1 MPRFSLTGR
10 IAALVVINVV
20 VAATLAILASR
31 FFNAYLALALAL
43 LVAIPVAIWSARS
56 RSARSVRVLTAIGD
70 GIRGLRDED
79 FSLRL
84 AERGDDELTEIVR
97 LYNEVADSLRSQ
109 RNSMYQKELL
119 LDTIL
124 QGTPIAV
131 VLINAADRVIYSNA
145 AAREMIG
152 GGARLDGRLFS
163 EIVEALADPMR
174 DAVRTGGDALF
185 SITINDRA
193 ETFHFAQRSFRL
205 NTQQHTMVMLERLTP
220 ELRRQEANVWKKAI
234 RTINHELNNSLA
246 PVSSLIH
253 SARHIQLH
261 PEHAHKLDDIY
272 ETIEERLEHLRR
284 FLEGYAE
291 FARLPEPRKE
301 HVPWSELIGD
311 VRRLYPFRT
320 EGRPESDAFVDRA
333 QIQQVLINLLK
344 NAAEAA
350 SAADEIV
357 IAVEPTV
364 HGTTLSV
371 LDRGRGMDEPTMRQA
386 LLPFYSTKASGTGL
400 GLAICNEIIDAHGG
414 RISLSA
420 REGGGV
426 AVTCWLPG
434 T

>member
-10 IAALVVINVV
+10 IAALVVANVII
-20 VAATLAILASR
+20 AATLAILASR
-31 FFNAYLALALAL
+31 FFNPWVALVLAL
-43 LVAIPVAIWSARS
+43 LVAIPAAIWSVRS
-56 RSARSVRVLTAIGD
+56 RSAQSIRVLTAIGD

-84 AERGDDELTEIVR
+84 AERGDDELIEIVR

-124 QGTPIAV
+124 QGTPVAV

-152 GGARLDGRLFS
+152 GGARLEGRRFQ
-163 EIVEALADPMR
+163 EVVEALAGPMR
-174 DAVRTGGDALF
+174 EALHAG
-185 SITINDRA
+185 SDSLVSMTIDDRA
-193 ETFHFAQRSFRL
+193 ETFHLAQRSFRL

-253 SARHIQLH
+253 SARHVQHH
-261 PEHAHKLDDIY
+261 PEHAHKLDEIY

-291 FARLPEPRKE
+291 FA
-301 HVPWSELIGD
+301 
-311 VRRLYPFRT
+311 
-320 EGRPESDAFVDRA
+320 
-333 QIQQVLINLLK
+333 
-344 NAAEAA
+344 
-350 SAADEIV
+350 
-357 IAVEPTV
+357 
-364 HGTTLSV
+364 
-371 LDRGRGMDEPTMRQA
+371 
-386 LLPFYSTKASGTGL
+386 
-400 GLAICNEIIDAHGG
+400 
-414 RISLSA
+414 
-420 REGGGV
+420 
-426 AVTCWLPG
+426 
-434 T
+434 